1 MGAAALH
8 CDLLV
13 VGSGAAGLAAAV
25 TAAHH
30 GLKVV
35 LVEKDAVF
43 GGATAW
49 SGGWLWVPGN
59 PLARRAGIHEDPQQ
73 PRTYLRHAL
82 GPRYDAERVDA
93 FLDHAGAMVAF
104 FEQHTALQF
113 VDGNAIPDMHQQL
126 PGAATQGHQVAAAPC
141 DGRSLGPLIQQL
153 RSGYLQRGASI
164 EALAGA
170 CRIDP
175 AGLAATLRAFN
186 AGARRGEDSAFGRGS
201 SAYNRKQGDPLHG
214 PNPCVVPIE
223 HGPFYAVK
231 VLPGSF
237 GTFAGLKTNGRAQVL
252 GADGGPIAGLYAAGR
267 LAPTPSPTAS

>member
-164 EALAGA
+164 EALATA

-186 AGARRGEDSAFGRGS
+186 AGARRGAARTAPSA
-201 SAYNRKQGDPLHG
+201 AAAAPTTANRVT
-214 PNPCVVPIE
+214 PC
-223 HGPFYAVK
+223 
-231 VLPGSF
+231 
-237 GTFAGLKTNGRAQVL
+237 T
-252 GADGGPIAGLYAAGR
+252 
-267 LAPTPSPTAS
+267 APTPAWCRSSTGLSMR